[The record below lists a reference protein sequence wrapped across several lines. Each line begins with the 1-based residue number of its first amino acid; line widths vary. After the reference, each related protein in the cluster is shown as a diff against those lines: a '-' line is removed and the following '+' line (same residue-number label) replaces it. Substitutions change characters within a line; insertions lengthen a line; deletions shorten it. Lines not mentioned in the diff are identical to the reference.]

1 MFKSSYNHLEHVAGI
16 LYDPF
21 CNLSFVCLQALL
33 QAHDVVAHEV
43 YGEDAVRVTPPPI
56 QTFVNLNGES
66 SQPPSPEVEMDPG
79 CKINRVRLVQFQ
91 KNKDEPMVRLMF
103 QFNKLAKYESLC
115 IILVF
120 DTFEVIQ
127 VTYCYLFLTAVVC

>member
-1 MFKSSYNHLEHVAGI
+1 M
-16 LYDPF
+16 
-21 CNLSFVCLQALL
+21 
-33 QAHDVVAHEV
+33 

-120 DTFEVIQ
+120 DTFEVI
-127 VTYCYLFLTAVVC
+127 